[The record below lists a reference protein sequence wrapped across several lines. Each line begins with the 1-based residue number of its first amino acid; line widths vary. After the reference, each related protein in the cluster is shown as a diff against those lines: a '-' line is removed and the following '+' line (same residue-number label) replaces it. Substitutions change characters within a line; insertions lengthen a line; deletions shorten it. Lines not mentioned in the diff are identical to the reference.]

1 MKRETMLLVLKKRDF
16 FRKILK
22 KIVGLFLGGN
32 KFQARFTRFLTK
44 KKTTFEN
51 AFVKDGS

>member
-1 MKRETMLLVLKKRDF
+1 MKHETMLLVLKKRDF

-22 KIVGLFLGGN
+22 KIVGHFLGG
-32 KFQARFTRFLTK
+32 KQISSAFYAVFGK